1 MADPG
6 IGTFV
11 RYWLHYNTMSSSFYK
26 QFLGA
31 KKIQEEY
38 SQQIIDILS
47 KSNMLK
53 AIMQINGGQISVAEK
68 NVSHP
73 LTLKKVEQLL
83 HEYYKQRGGK
93 DETKD
98 IILFI
103 NANRGYTPQRY
114 LKKSGLAGAA
124 VPQIQGPQ

>member
-1 MADPG
+1 
-6 IGTFV
+6 
-11 RYWLHYNTMSSSFYK
+11 MSSSFYK

-38 SQQIIDILS
+38 SQQIIDTLA

-53 AIMQINGGQISVAEK
+53 AIMQINGGHISVAEK

-73 LTLKKVEQLL
+73 LTLKKIEQLL

-98 IILFI
+98 IITFI
-103 NANRGYTPQRY
+103 NANRGYTKQQY
-114 LKKSGLAGAA
+114 LKKSNMGSAPALPA
-124 VPQIQGPQ
+124 P